1 MAIPDEALVSR
12 RALSQIGIRLP
23 FFGNLVLFDNVSSAR
38 QVRRIRRRLAKSPDD
53 PGLRLSLA
61 DLLVA
66 EGKNEEALSEWM
78 KAHLQLPF
86 DEDVRDDEAMSQTNA
101 RAHYVF
107 GLILANKGVLEEA
120 TKEWQKASALDKYG
134 IGDLA
139 REKLKGTA

>member
-1 MAIPDEALVSR
+1 M
-12 RALSQIGIRLP
+12 
-23 FFGNLVLFDNVSSAR
+23 LFDNVSSAR
-38 QVRRIRRRLAKSPDD
+38 QVREIRRRLAKSPDD

-86 DEDVRDDEAMSQTNA
+86 DEDARDDEAMSQTNA

-120 TKEWQKASALDKYG
+120 T
-134 IGDLA
+134 
-139 REKLKGTA
+139 RE